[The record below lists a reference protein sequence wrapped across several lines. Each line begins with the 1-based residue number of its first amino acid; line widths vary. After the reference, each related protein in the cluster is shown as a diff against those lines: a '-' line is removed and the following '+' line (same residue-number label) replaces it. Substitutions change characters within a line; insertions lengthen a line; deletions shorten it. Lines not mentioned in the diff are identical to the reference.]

1 MKTANW
7 ILFDTETT
15 GLAAPIF
22 VVELAA
28 QRMRGWSAE
37 GEPFR
42 KLLNQNQEIPA
53 EASRV
58 HGYTREILERDG
70 EPAQQV
76 YREFAA
82 YAGNLPLV
90 SYNLEYD
97 LDEVLQPEWR
107 RLRIAPVGQR
117 GFCALRLAQRLLDPV
132 LAGNCKL
139 QTLRQYYRL
148 PERGAHTALGDV
160 QTVADLFAN
169 VLRPIAGHRGL
180 DSWEKLAA
188 FAAEEWY
195 PSRIAFGKHKGRLIQ
210 EARKDAELRR
220 WLDWLAG
227 SANARNAKMGRWYLR
242 QLEKDLP
249 ADATVFATAGID
261 GKRGKVS
268 FNPKTEVVTTRASL
282 PRTTP
287 VFGLKAGQAA
297 LVIYVNPELEEL
309 RQLVSGAR
317 ARLAELEVDYA
328 REKSRVDAMQ
338 AALFRRLRVHYQ
350 KRDRLRLI
358 LDYRKKYLD
367 SLVRGGEEE
376 AKQAEEN
383 FEQARAQA
391 DRDYEE
397 TAAAV
402 AEKKALTAAEEAEL
416 NGLWRKLVKL
426 YHPDRF
432 AHEPDKLATYEKLTA
447 AINRA
452 KEAGDIQ
459 TLREIAED
467 PAGYILRQG
476 WTGLDFSDEVELAE
490 LRRLHES
497 LQLEIIAV
505 IESLEQLKESAEYE
519 LCGIAE
525 QKPGV
530 LDELAAERTKLLEQE
545 SAELQQQAEKLA
557 DEIKELKGEA
567 ASRIG

>member
-1 MKTANW
+1 M
-7 ILFDTETT
+7 
-15 GLAAPIF
+15 P
-22 VVELAA
+22 
-28 QRMRGWSAE
+28 
-37 GEPFR
+37 
-42 KLLNQNQEIPA
+42 
-53 EASRV
+53 
-58 HGYTREILERDG
+58 
-70 EPAQQV
+70 
-76 YREFAA
+76 
-82 YAGNLPLV
+82 
-90 SYNLEYD
+90 
-97 LDEVLQPEWR
+97 
-107 RLRIAPVGQR
+107 
-117 GFCALRLAQRLLDPV
+117 
-132 LAGNCKL
+132 AGNCKL

-249 ADATVFATAGID
+249 ADATVFVTAGID
-261 GKRGKVS
+261 GKRTKVA
-268 FNPKTEVVTTRASL
+268 F
-282 PRTTP
+282 
-287 VFGLKAGQAA
+287 KAGQAA

-338 AALFRRLRVHYQ
+338 AALFRRLREHYQ

-383 FEQARAQA
+383 YEKARTQA
-391 DRDYEE
+391 DKDYEE

-402 AEKKALTAAEEAEL
+402 AEKKALTAEEEAEL

-432 AHEPDKLATYEKLTA
+432 AHEPDKLAAYEKLTA

-452 KEAGDIQ
+452 KEAGDIK

-467 PAGYILRQG
+467 PAGFILRQG

-490 LRRLHES
+490 LRRLHET
-497 LQLEIIAV
+497 LQLEIITV

-519 LCGIAE
+519 LCGIVE
-525 QKPGV
+525 QRPGV
-530 LDELAAERTKLLEQE
+530 LDELAAERTKLLEKE
-545 SAELQQQAEKLA
+545 SSELQQQAEKLA
-557 DEIKELKGEA
+557 DEIKELSGEA
-567 ASRIG
+567 ASRIQ

>member
-1 MKTANW
+1 MHKTVW
-7 ILFDTETT
+7 ILLDTETT
-15 GLAAPIF
+15 GVSAPIF

-70 EPAQQV
+70 EMAEEV

-90 SYNLEYD
+90 SYNLDYD
-97 LDEVLQPEWR
+97 LGEVLQPEWQ

-132 LAGNCKL
+132 PAGNCKL

-148 PERGAHTALGDV
+148 PERGAHTAPGDV

-169 VLRPIAGHRGL
+169 VLRPIAEHRGL
-180 DSWEKLAA
+180 ITWERLAA

-195 PSRIAFGKHKGRLIQ
+195 PSRITFGKHKGRLVQ

-242 QLEKDLP
+242 QLEKMLP

-261 GKRGKVS
+261 GRQDS
-268 FNPKTEVVTTRASL
+268 T
-282 PRTTP
+282 
-287 VFGLKAGQAA
+287 VFTAEQAA
-297 LVIYVNPELEEL
+297 LVIYVNPELNEL
-309 RQLVSGAR
+309 RRLVADAR
-317 ARLAELEVDYA
+317 ARLAELEVVYA
-328 REKSRVDAMQ
+328 KEKSRVDAMQ
-338 AALFRRLRVHYQ
+338 AVLFRRLREHYQ
-350 KRDRLRLI
+350 KRDRLRLVVQ
-358 LDYRKKYLD
+358 YRKKYLD
-367 SLVRGGEEE
+367 SLVRGGKEE

-383 FEQARAQA
+383 FAKARAQSE
-391 DRDYEE
+391 RDYDE

-402 AEKKALTAAEEAEL
+402 AEKKALTAVEEAEL
-416 NGLWRKLVKL
+416 NRLWRKLVKL

-432 AHEPDKLATYEKLTA
+432 AREPEKLATYEKLTT

-452 KEAGDIQ
+452 KETGDIQ

-467 PAGYILRQG
+467 PAGFILRQG
-476 WTGLDFSDEVELAE
+476 WTRLDFGDEVELAE
-490 LRRLHES
+490 SRRLHES

-505 IESLEQLKESAEYE
+505 IESLEQLRESAEYE
-519 LCGIAE
+519 LCRIME
-525 QKPGV
+525 QRPAA
-530 LDELAAERTKLLEQE
+530 LNELTAERAKILEKE
-545 SAELQQQAEKLA
+545 SMELQLEAEKLA
-557 DEIKELKGEA
+557 DEIKELSG
-567 ASRIG
+567 SGSSGIS